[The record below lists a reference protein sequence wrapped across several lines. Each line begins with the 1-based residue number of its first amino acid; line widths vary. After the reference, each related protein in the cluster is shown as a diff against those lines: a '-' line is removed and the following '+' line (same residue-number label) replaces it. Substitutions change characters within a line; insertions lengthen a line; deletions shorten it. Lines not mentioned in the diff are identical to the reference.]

1 MFIFA
6 LVITFGCKYKSFYLY
21 LKIFLY
27 VFTNNFIFMKGS
39 ELKSKLEKLG
49 FTKAY
54 IAEKLGVPAQNVHI
68 WLRAEDVKTGTIEK
82 LSEVLGIPISVF
94 YGESYGAVASITGNN
109 NATATG
115 NNNTVN
121 NSDDRLL
128 TLLLNK
134 DEQLTMAMKQTSKA
148 QEQMDEVIAVLR
160 DRRG

>member
-1 MFIFA
+1 
-6 LVITFGCKYKSFYLY
+6 
-21 LKIFLY
+21 
-27 VFTNNFIFMKGS
+27 MKGLD
-39 ELKSKLEKLG
+39 LKNRLLAAGYTVTAIANKVGVIPQNINGWFTSNDVRTGTVEKL
-49 FTKAY
+49 A
-54 IAEKLGVPAQNVHI
+54 
-68 WLRAEDVKTGTIEK
+68 
-82 LSEVLGIPISVF
+82 EVLGLPISFF
-94 YGESYGAVASITGNN
+94 YGEDTGSSVSNVVGNN

-148 QEQMDEVIAVLR
+148 QEQMDEVIAELR